1 MLDGLVTWRSRAWLR
16 EKYGLDPAPECCG
29 SSFAAH
35 CFFNRCAV
43 VQDYLQVRASLRAKR
58 RAGEHR
64 RAAAASGGAPAED
77 HHPTA
82 PPLPP
87 ELMRR

>member
-1 MLDGLVTWRSRAWLR
+1 
-16 EKYGLDPAPECCG
+16 LDPAPECCG
-29 SSFAAH
+29 SSFAPH
-35 CFFNRCAV
+35 CLCNRAAV

-58 RAGEHR
+58 RAEEHR
-64 RAAAASGGAPAED
+64 RAAAASSDAPADDD